1 MQGEA
6 QYGYLK
12 DADVKYVIN
21 FVDLDNGSS
30 DEDNKRTLTYAPFSE
45 IRAKDYSENWEMRS
59 FVEKIDSDIV

>member
-12 DADVKYVIN
+12 DADVTYVIN
-21 FVDLDNGSS
+21 IADSDNGSS
-30 DEDNKRTLTYAPFSE
+30 DEDNKKMLTYAPFSE
-45 IRAKDYSENWEMRS
+45 IRAKENSENWEMRS